1 MKTVL
6 ITGATDGIGKQTAIE
21 LAKLGYNIGLVGRSK
36 KKTEIVLDQ
45 IASKSGNHSLKYFIA
60 DLSNIKTLN
69 TLANSIHNEYESID
83 ILINNAGAYFSQY
96 IETKENIEKTF
107 ALNHLNYFRLTHLL
121 MDIIKIDLPGRVI
134 NVASSAHFSAR
145 LDINDIQMSKG
156 YKGWTAYCNS
166 KLMNIL
172 FTYEIHKRHKET
184 GITFNALHP
193 GFVDTRFGDNNTGLG
208 KNILSIGK
216 KLIAINVVKGA
227 ITNVYLASSDEVKNL
242 SYEDLSNE
250 VWKERIVIR
259 SSNNIYNQSLVASLI
274 SNLGIEQTE
283 KWAKG
288 LVSNFAR
295 KPQGNDR
302 SQILAVANGEA
313 DIAIANSYYY
323 GLMLSGSVGQ
333 DQQNAAKK
341 VKMLFPNQNNRGTH
355 VNISGA
361 GILKFSKNQKNAEV
375 FLEFLLSPEVQEHIV
390 NNTFE
395 YPIIDEISPSPFIS
409 QFGISFLQDQTPASD
424 FGKFNSDSIKLMD
437 RAGWK

>member
-1 MKTVL
+1 MAISLLFSLSEILASEVNIFTSRHYDSDNFLYEDFTKTTGIKVNIISGKGEAL
-6 ITGATDGIGKQTAIE
+6 IERIKSEGKNSAADIFFTADAGNLWKLQKDGHFRSIKSERIINAIPSNLRGPKNE
-21 LAKLGYNIGLVGRSK
+21 WVGIAKR
-36 KKTEIVLDQ
+36 
-45 IASKSGNHSLKYFIA
+45 A
-60 DLSNIKTLN
+60 
-69 TLANSIHNEYESID
+69 
-83 ILINNAGAYFSQY
+83 
-96 IETKENIEKTF
+96 
-107 ALNHLNYFRLTHLL
+107 
-121 MDIIKIDLPGRVI
+121 RVI
-134 NVASSAHFSAR
+134 F
-145 LDINDIQMSKG
+145 
-156 YKGWTAYCNS
+156 Y
-166 KLMNIL
+166 
-172 FTYEIHKRHKET
+172 
-184 GITFNALHP
+184 HP
-193 GFVDTRFGDNNTGLG
+193 ERV
-208 KNILSIGK
+208 
-216 KLIAINVVKGA
+216 
-227 ITNVYLASSDEVKNL
+227 SSDEVNNL
-242 SYEDLSNE
+242 SYEDLSSEN
-250 VWKERIVIR
+250 WKGRIAVR

-288 LVSNFAR
+288 FVSNFAR

-323 GLMLSGSVGQ
+323 GLMLSGSAGQ
-333 DQQNAAKK
+333 DQEDAAKK

-375 FLEFLLSPEVQEHIV
+375 FLEFLLSPKVQEHIV

-395 YPIIDEISPSPFIS
+395 YPIIDKISPSPFIS